1 MTSAGPTAT
10 TLEEANAA
18 DSRRTLNATLLEDVL
33 AAHATLA
40 QAHDQ
45 HRHAAL
51 AFWQARA
58 NFEKAL
64 GAGQ

>member
-1 MTSAGPTAT
+1 
-10 TLEEANAA
+10 
-18 DSRRTLNATLLEDVL
+18 VL
-33 AAHATLA
+33 AARATLA

-45 HRHAAL
+45 HRQAAL